1 MNSLQFNLEDSPLM
15 SIESPGIIDVSSD
28 SGEEFLVQPGDLPV
42 LQERFRVG
50 GPRTDA
56 MTAFMGAASA
66 TLFPPQSV
74 EDSLH
79 ETIDTAGT
87 NIERQLMEVID
98 EHNFGRELSSTSFID
113 TEFEDSPM
121 SPPESERPTRVQMN
135 SYGRPTAPILPT
147 PRTDNQQLTNV
158 NRPIPTYPPN
168 FANNSTNFQIW
179 HPDGPS
185 QQDMHHNQNRM
196 RNDLPTY
203 DNAPLMI
210 QIPPHQG
217 NPITMQQNIGTN
229 PVAFPNFPLQVSH
242 STNLLLLPSNE
253 RQMYRL
259 IPTVMPHVA
268 GFCDWCGKSYDLI
281 ALETLGRYLV
291 ATAYDAETVRDRG
304 VRSRAFI
311 DGFEA
316 ALFSFKGAGL
326 SQPQG
331 CSGPVVQA

>member
-1 MNSLQFNLEDSPLM
+1 MNSLQFTLEDSPLM

-135 SYGRPTAPILPT
+135 SYGRPRRLSYQLLERTINNLPT
-147 PRTDNQQLTNV
+147 LIDPFLHTPLILQTIQQIFKFGILMV
-158 NRPIPTYPPN
+158 HLNRICITIKIGCEMTYLH
-168 FANNSTNFQIW
+168 T
-179 HPDGPS
+179 
-185 QQDMHHNQNRM
+185 
-196 RNDLPTY
+196 T
-203 DNAPLMI
+203 
-210 QIPPHQG
+210 
-217 NPITMQQNIGTN
+217 T
-229 PVAFPNFPLQVSH
+229 
-242 STNLLLLPSNE
+242 LL
-253 RQMYRL
+253 
-259 IPTVMPHVA
+259 
-268 GFCDWCGKSYDLI
+268 
-281 ALETLGRYLV
+281 
-291 ATAYDAETVRDRG
+291 
-304 VRSRAFI
+304 
-311 DGFEA
+311 
-316 ALFSFKGAGL
+316 
-326 SQPQG
+326 
-331 CSGPVVQA
+331 

>member
-1 MNSLQFNLEDSPLM
+1 MNSLQFTLEDSPLM

-158 NRPIPTYPPN
+158 NRPIPTYPLILQ
-168 FANNSTNFQIW
+168 TI
-179 HPDGPS
+179 
-185 QQDMHHNQNRM
+185 QQVFKFGILMVHLNRICITIKIGCEM
-196 RNDLPTY
+196 TY
-203 DNAPLMI
+203 L
-210 QIPPHQG
+210 H
-217 NPITMQQNIGTN
+217 TT
-229 PVAFPNFPLQVSH
+229 
-242 STNLLLLPSNE
+242 TLL
-253 RQMYRL
+253 
-259 IPTVMPHVA
+259 
-268 GFCDWCGKSYDLI
+268 
-281 ALETLGRYLV
+281 
-291 ATAYDAETVRDRG
+291 
-304 VRSRAFI
+304 
-311 DGFEA
+311 
-316 ALFSFKGAGL
+316 
-326 SQPQG
+326 
-331 CSGPVVQA
+331 